1 MQDSPIIC
9 DADIGTFVEVA
20 KVDPFFNFLP
30 IGLALFSV
38 NGHFVYCNKS
48 YLEMFH
54 LPDDVAGRHVSDYFQ
69 TGYRGVMESLRT
81 REMVICPSVTTTNR
95 LGISLRY
102 PIISSTSGLRGVLV
116 LSLSSQMGKDAVLAL
131 MDAAQTLNA
140 WSGECKLG
148 VNELCTFER
157 MVGGSAAIKNLR
169 RLGRRFA
176 LSQEPILIAGESGTG
191 KELVAQ
197 SLHMASPRADKPFIS
212 VNCAAIPHELMES
225 ELFGYAKGAFT
236 GARAEGMKGKFELA
250 DTGSIFL
257 DEIGEL
263 PLPVQAKLLRVLESG
278 EIQKIAHKGTLHS
291 DFRLLCATNRDLRS
305 MVRQHL
311 FREDLYHRLSVFEL
325 TVPPLRERI
334 QDLPMLVHH
343 CISQC
348 VGKKR
353 ARNIYLDDAVLR
365 AFQENSWRGN
375 VRELKNVLTYGVYA
389 LEEGENILTM
399 EHLPARFM
407 REAQIIHEAAVTPP
421 DTDAGDAEGVRCIL
435 AEAGAHAE
443 RKILRDTL
451 ESFQY
456 NKAKT
461 AKALG
466 ISRSKLY
473 RKLRERG
480 LFADQKKSKEKS

>member
-9 DADIGTFVEVA
+9 DVDVITFIESA
-20 KVDPFFNFLP
+20 KSNPFFHVLP
-30 IGLALFSV
+30 IGLALFSI
-38 NGHFVYCNKS
+38 NGRFIYCNKA
-48 YLEMFH
+48 YLDMFD
-54 LPDDVAGRHVSDYFQ
+54 LPEDVAGRHVSDYFL
-69 TGYRGVMESLRT
+69 TGYRGVMECLRA
-81 REMVICPSVTTTNR
+81 REMVICPSVTNTSR
-95 LGISLRY
+95 LGVSLRY
-102 PIISSTSGLRGVLV
+102 PLVSRTGDLRGVLV
-116 LSLSSQMGKDAVLAL
+116 LSLSPRMGRDAVLAL
-131 MDAAQTLNA
+131 MDAAQTLNT
-140 WSGECKLG
+140 WSGQCKLG
-148 VNELCTFER
+148 VHGLCTFEC
-157 MVGGSAAIKNLR
+157 MVGGSAAMKNLR

-197 SLHMASPRADKPFIS
+197 SLHMASPRAGRPFIS

-225 ELFGYAKGAFT
+225 ELFGYDKGAFT

-250 DTGSIFL
+250 DTGTIFL

-278 EIQKIAHKGTLHS
+278 EIQKIAHRGALRS
-291 DFRLLCATNRDLRS
+291 DFRLLCATNRDLRA
-305 MVRQHL
+305 MVMQHL

-325 TVPPLRERI
+325 VVPPLRERI
-334 QDLPMLVHH
+334 HDLPMLVHH

-348 VGKKR
+348 VGKER
-353 ARNIYLDDAVLR
+353 ARGIYLDDEVLR
-365 AFQENSWRGN
+365 AFQQNFWRGN

-399 EHLPARFM
+399 RHLPVRFV
-407 REAQIIHEAAVTPP
+407 REVQGSGAAGEAVQGG
-421 DTDAGDAEGVRCIL
+421 AGGVSGML

-443 RKILRDTL
+443 RKILQDTL
-451 ESFQY
+451 ETFQY
-456 NKAKT
+456 NKVKT

-480 LFADQKKSKEKS
+480 LFSGHEKEPRENAQ

>member
-1 MQDSPIIC
+1 MQDLPIIC
-9 DADIGTFVEVA
+9 DADVATFIEAAEVN
-20 KVDPFFNFLP
+20 PFFNLLP
-30 IGLALFSV
+30 IGLALFCV
-38 NGHFVYCNKS
+38 NGRFVYCNRS
-48 YLEMFH
+48 YLDMFN
-54 LPDDVAGRHVSDYFQ
+54 LPDEAVGRHVSDYFL

-81 REMVICPSVTTTNR
+81 REMVICPSVTTTNK

-102 PIISSTSGLRGVLV
+102 PIISSKGTLRGVLV

-148 VNELCTFER
+148 VNELCTFEC
-157 MVGGSAAIKNLR
+157 MVGGSVAMKNLR

-176 LSQEPILIAGESGTG
+176 LSQEPILITGESGTG

-197 SLHMASPRADKPFIS
+197 SLHMASTRADRPFIS
-212 VNCAAIPHELMES
+212 VNCAAIPHELIES

-250 DTGSIFL
+250 DTGTIFL

-278 EIQKIAHKGTLHS
+278 EIQKIAHKGALRS
-291 DFRLLCATNRDLRS
+291 DFRLLCATNRDLQA
-305 MVRQHL
+305 MVMQHQ

-334 QDLPMLVHH
+334 HDLPMLVHH

-348 VGKKR
+348 VGKER
-353 ARNIYLDDAVLR
+353 ARNIYLDDEVLQ
-365 AFQENSWRGN
+365 AFQTNFWRGN

-389 LEEGENILTM
+389 LEEEENILTM
-399 EHLPARFM
+399 AHLPVRFI
-407 REAQIIHEAAVTPP
+407 REIQGLHATAVPEP
-421 DTDAGDAEGVRCIL
+421 DNAVGGSVRGIL

-451 ESFQY
+451 ESFHY

-480 LFADQKKSKEKS
+480 LLADDEKRP

>member
-9 DADIGTFVEVA
+9 DADVATFVEAA
-20 KVDPFFNFLP
+20 KADPFCNFLP
-30 IGLALFSV
+30 VGLALFSV
-38 NGHFVYCNKS
+38 DGRFVCCNKS
-48 YLEMFH
+48 YRDIFH
-54 LPDDVAGRHVSDYFQ
+54 LPDDVAGHHVSDHFK

-81 REMVICPSVTTTNR
+81 REMVVCPSVTTSNR
-95 LGISLRY
+95 RGISLRY
-102 PIISSTSGLRGVLV
+102 PIVSSTGDLRGVLV
-116 LSLSSQMGKDAVLAL
+116 LSLSSQMGKDTVLAL
-131 MDAAQTLNA
+131 LDAAQTLSA
-140 WSGECKLG
+140 WPGECKLG
-148 VNELCTFER
+148 VNELCTFES
-157 MVGGSAAIKNLR
+157 MVGGSAAMKNLR

-176 LSQEPILIAGESGTG
+176 LSQEPILITGESGSG

-197 SLHMASPRADKPFIS
+197 SLHMASPRAEKPFIS

-278 EIQKIAHKGTLHS
+278 EIQKIAHKGTLRS
-291 DFRLLCATNRDLRS
+291 DFRLLCATNRDVRS
-305 MVRQHL
+305 MVMQHQ

-343 CISQC
+343 CIAQC
-348 VGKKR
+348 VGKER
-353 ARNIYLDDAVLR
+353 ARNIYLDDEVLQ
-365 AFQENSWRGN
+365 AFQENFWRGN

-399 EHLPARFM
+399 GHLPVRFM
-407 REAQIIHEAAVTPP
+407 REAEIIHEAAAP
-421 DTDAGDAEGVRCIL
+421 DADVRSVRGIL

-451 ESFQY
+451 KSFQY

-461 AKALG
+461 ARALG

-480 LFADQKKSKEKS
+480 LLTDHEERP